1 MASLAVVTAVQTLL
15 AANWT
20 ATPIVGP
27 NQETLVPDDGSAFLV
42 LEFPPVGDETQITI
56 GAQGTRVFREEG
68 AILLTLCIPLG
79 VGLNPTATP
88 WLTQFDAL
96 RATFRGQSFS
106 GVNTLGASPAHE
118 SGESD
123 HGAYYELSSA
133 ISFYYDI
140 QNA

>member
-1 MASLAVVTAVQTLL
+1 MASLAVVTAVQTRL

-42 LEFPPVGDETQITI
+42 LEFPPVGDENQITI
-56 GAQGTRVFREEG
+56 GAQGTRIFREEG

-88 WLTQFDAL
+88 WLTEFDAL
-96 RATFRGQSFS
+96 RAAFRGQSFS
-106 GVNTLGASPAHE
+106 NVNTLGASPAHE
-118 SGESD
+118 NGESD
-123 HGAYYELSSA
+123 KGAYFELSTA
-133 ISFYYDI
+133 IPFYADI

>member
-1 MASLAVVTAVQTLL
+1 MASAAVVTAVQALL

-27 NQETLVPDDGSAFLV
+27 NFASLVPDDGSAFLV
-42 LEFPPVGDETQITI
+42 LEFPPVGDENQVTL
-56 GAQGTRVFREEG
+56 GPQGTRIFREEG

-79 VGLNPTATP
+79 IGVNETGTL

-96 RATFRGQSFS
+96 RAVFRGQQF
-106 GVNTLGASPAHE
+106 GFVNTLGASPAHE

-123 HGAYYELSSA
+123 HGSYYEISSA
-133 ISFYYDI
+133 IVFYFD
-140 QNA
+140 QSNA